1 MAVCVNC
8 GLQVTA
14 GQLNLHLKAGGG
26 LSCSDA
32 GLAATFA
39 ASTAYVDAGETTTST
54 AYTDLATVGPSV
66 TIVTGTSA
74 LVIIDAE
81 LFISSGGPAKMSV
94 EVSGASAIGADDN
107 RALSNPSVTTFAAG
121 FMALY
126 EGLTAGSNTF
136 TAKYKTQAAGTVQF
150 GRRRLVVVP

>member
-1 MAVCVNC
+1 MAVCAGC
-8 GLQVTA
+8 GLQVIA
-14 GQLNLHLKAGGG
+14 GQLNLHLKPGGG

-32 GLAATFA
+32 GLSATFT

-74 LVIIDAE
+74 LVFIDAE
-81 LFISSGGPAKMSV
+81 LFIVDTGSAKMSV
-94 EVSGASAIGADDN
+94 AVSGASTIGADDN
-107 RALSNPSVTTFAAG
+107 RALVNPAVNTIAAG

-126 EGLTAGSNTF
+126 VGLTAGSNTF
-136 TAKYKTQAAGTVQF
+136 TAKYKTQTAGTVQF